1 MVPIAHVSHR
11 TPERMRIRI
20 PLRKGDADY
29 FARLE
34 KSLTDR
40 FNFQKLTVNH
50 LTGSILIVDPSIDP
64 AAVADHGREN
74 ELFDLQVLQPPREA
88 LARKVSSPVAAL
100 NRSIERFSGGDVD
113 AAGLVFIA
121 LCVYGVIEIARGNLR
136 RPPWYTALWYAFGV
150 FTKSIV
156 DRAEK
161 NVP

>member
-11 TPERMRIRI
+11 TPERMRVRI
-20 PLRKGDADY
+20 PSRKSDADH

-34 KSLTDR
+34 KSLADR

-64 AAVADHGREN
+64 AAVAEHGMEN
-74 ELFDLQVLQPPREA
+74 ELFDLQVLDPPKEI
-88 LARKVSSPVAAL
+88 LAQKVSSPMAAL

-113 AAGLVFIA
+113 MAGLVFIA

-161 NVP
+161 DVQ